1 MCRIQEG
8 LIFISMT
15 SDELLE
21 KTARYQ
27 VREASPPQAL
37 STENF
42 LQTESPLLQYGAAR
56 ELDEH
61 RPVLPYSVGRGSNE
75 NRPPSRR
82 AEWTDGGVAR
92 TVPPPIS
99 NQSVYQEFAPH
110 RRHLYFQPDAASSP
124 PRRASF
130 PPNPVSFTVT
140 TDCDEQSG
148 DEEDESSAAILADR
162 LRRDHLHQPYES
174 SSEETE
180 DGITNHWAA
189 SNAFALGLHPS
200 QRRSRRRAN
209 PSRIEIAEPQSDE
222 NQEEQDDKSNMDVLA
237 PHARFFIDMQR
248 SQVSIK
254 FDPPV

>member
-1 MCRIQEG
+1 
-8 LIFISMT
+8 MT
-15 SDELLE
+15 SDDLLE

-27 VREASPPQAL
+27 VREAAPSQVL

-42 LQTESPLLQYGAAR
+42 LHAERPLLRYDVAR
-56 ELDEH
+56 ESNESQSTM
-61 RPVLPYSVGRGSNE
+61 PYGLGRGSNE

-82 AEWTDGGVAR
+82 IEWTDSGVAR

-99 NQSVYQEFAPH
+99 DQSLYQEIAPH
-110 RRHLYFQPDAASSP
+110 RRHLFFQPDAVSSS

-140 TDCDEQSG
+140 TDCDEHSA
-148 DEEDESSAAILADR
+148 DEEEESSAAILADR

-180 DGITNHWAA
+180 DGILNHWVA

-200 QRRSRRRAN
+200 QRRSRRQVN
-209 PSRIEIAEPQSDE
+209 PSRIEIAEPQGDE
-222 NQEEQDDKSNMDVLA
+222 NQEEQDGKSNLDVLA

>member
-1 MCRIQEG
+1 
-8 LIFISMT
+8 MT
-15 SDELLE
+15 SDDLLE

-27 VREASPPQAL
+27 VREASPPQAP

-42 LQTESPLLQYGAAR
+42 LQTERSLLHYGVAR
-56 ELDEH
+56 ELNEH
-61 RPVLPYSVGRGSNE
+61 RPNLPYSTGRGSNE

-82 AEWTDGGVAR
+82 AEWTDGGVPR

-99 NQSVYQEFAPH
+99 DQSIYQEIAPH
-110 RRHLYFQPDAASSP
+110 RRHLYFPPTVVASP

-148 DEEDESSAAILADR
+148 DEEEESNAAMLTDR
-162 LRRDHLHQPYES
+162 HHQGHHRQPYES
-174 SSEETE
+174 SSDETE
-180 DGITNHWAA
+180 DGMPNHWLA

-222 NQEEQDDKSNMDVLA
+222 NQEEQDGKSNMNVLA

>member
-1 MCRIQEG
+1 
-8 LIFISMT
+8 MT
-15 SDELLE
+15 SDDLLE

-27 VREASPPQAL
+27 VREPSPPQVL
-37 STENF
+37 TPEDFMRTELPTLPF
-42 LQTESPLLQYGAAR
+42 GLAR
-56 ELDEH
+56 E
-61 RPVLPYSVGRGSNE
+61 SNE

-82 AEWTDGGVAR
+82 IEWMDGGVAR

-99 NQSVYQEFAPH
+99 DQSLYPENPPH
-110 RRHLYFQPDAASSP
+110 RRLLSFQPDNDPSP
-124 PRRASF
+124 SRRASF

-140 TDCDEQSG
+140 TDCDDHSG
-148 DEEDESSAAILADR
+148 DEEEESSAAILADR
-162 LRRDHLHQPYES
+162 LRRDHLHQPSES

-180 DGITNHWAA
+180 DGILDRWVA
-189 SNAFALGLHPS
+189 SRAIALGLHS
-200 QRRSRRRAN
+200 NQRRSRRRAN

-222 NQEEQDDKSNMDVLA
+222 NQDDQDGKPNVNVLA